1 MSKSEKKEEAEEPKP
16 NCPLSPA
23 DWVTFLSDEINNW
36 SEPFYMV
43 GTAILTALVALGIAA
58 LAAILIWRS
67 SHYSSLLIILML
79 GLGLSLA
86 VGYYGKQRKIE
97 RLKKLRHDI
106 VSGLKSSDKIRER
119 WEELNEIP
127 RKEN

>member
-1 MSKSEKKEEAEEPKP
+1 MSESEKKEEVEEPKP

-67 SHYSSLLIILML
+67 SHYSFLLIILML

-97 RLKKLRHDI
+97 RLKKLRQDI

-119 WEELNEIP
+119 WEEINEIP